1 MDIISLDLFV
11 FGTGIGERGNLNF
24 CCPIRKEED
33 KISLLKLI
41 QPLLT
46 ENSSP
51 KSQPIEKKG
60 DKK

>member
-1 MDIISLDLFV
+1 MDINSLDLFV
-11 FGTGIGERGNLNF
+11 FGTGIGERGDLNF
-24 CCPIRKEED
+24 CCPIKKGED

-41 QPLLT
+41 QPLLI

-51 KSQPIEKKG
+51 KSPPIKKKG